1 MKKHFEVSFYQEF
14 IYGVGFPEKE
24 EDFDV
29 PEDGIITNWNPI
41 LLNLKDGSFS
51 DYQANSEA
59 CRLCSSKLRSIIDR
73 NKSPQDQIQWLPMVV
88 KDEHGEE
95 REYFILHFPVIYDV
109 IDRENSTYFGEDQ
122 LIKPVFSLR
131 KIGRHKVFNYDSYN
145 FFSFFISEDIR
156 KDIEK
161 EKCTNL
167 NISKIQVVE

>member
-1 MKKHFEVSFYQEF
+1 MKNFYKVSFYQEF

-109 IDRENSTYFGEDQ
+109 IDSSVQ
-122 LIKPVFSLR
+122 
-131 KIGRHKVFNYDSYN
+131 
-145 FFSFFISEDIR
+145 DIF
-156 KDIEK
+156 
-161 EKCTNL
+161 
-167 NISKIQVVE
+167 